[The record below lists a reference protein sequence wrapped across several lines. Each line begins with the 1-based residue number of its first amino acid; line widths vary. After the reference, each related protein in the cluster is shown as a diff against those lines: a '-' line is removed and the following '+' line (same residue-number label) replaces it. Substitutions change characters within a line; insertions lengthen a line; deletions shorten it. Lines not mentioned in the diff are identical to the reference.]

1 MSCPTQTKKI
11 MSRTEEDILVRLEN
25 AGRDCTCYASCRE
38 HCGCGADWCEDD
50 VAEAA
55 VEIRYLR
62 DQNELLLTDIQ
73 RLNSVTE
80 HKVKQ

>member
-1 MSCPTQTKKI
+1 

-25 AGRDCTCYASCRE
+25 AGGDCTCYASCRE

-62 DQNELLLTDIQ
+62 DQNEMLLSDLQ
-73 RLNSVTE
+73 RIKEST
-80 HKVKQ
+80 QS

>member
-1 MSCPTQTKKI
+1 

-25 AGRDCTCYASCRE
+25 AGGDCTCYASCRE

-62 DQNELLLTDIQ
+62 DQNEMLLSDLQ
-73 RLNSVTE
+73 RIKESTQSRQNMKS
-80 HKVKQ
+80 